1 MIEKRW
7 IMICMMLAIGW
18 YGPSASA
25 DPFSMLDKNALGRTN
40 GSLFTAAVAP
50 ASRSGA
56 SSLFSDRQE
65 GSLFAPYP
73 TRAAPRHRVSR
84 LGSYAA
90 PVVKVREII
99 ENAESRKHGYDAVQF
114 GARVRPSKRPTQMT
128 IGEIYA
134 WIDAT
139 PGQPH
144 AIGRYQFI
152 PATLRRLVR
161 LLALGEHEVFSPEI
175 QDRLSDVLL
184 DEAGYGKFRAG
195 QMTRHEFM
203 NNLAKIWAGLPTSSG
218 RSYYDGYAGNKASL
232 TWEDFDA
239 QMAQIFPS

>member
-1 MIEKRW
+1 MFVKLERLLWVALVLIW
-7 IMICMMLAIGW
+7 
-18 YGPSASA
+18 GPFGAFA
-25 DPFSMLDKNALGRTN
+25 EPFSMLNGDALGRTG
-40 GSLFTAAVAP
+40 GSLFTASAALP
-50 ASRSGA
+50 PRSGA
-56 SSLFSDRQE
+56 ASLFSDRNE
-65 GSLFAPYP
+65 GSLFAPFP
-73 TRAAPRHRVSR
+73 KRTAPRHRVSR
-84 LGSYAA
+84 LGAYAA
-90 PVVKVREII
+90 PVVKIRQII
-99 ENAESRKHGYDAVQF
+99 EDAESRKHGYDAVQF
-114 GARVRPSKRPTQMT
+114 GARIRPSKRPTQMT
-128 IGEIYA
+128 IGEINA

-152 PATLRRLVR
+152 PATLRRLVK
-161 LLALGEHEVFSPEI
+161 LLDLKQHDVFSPAV
-175 QDRLSDVLL
+175 QDRLADILL

-195 QMTRHEFM
+195 RITRHEFM

>member
-1 MIEKRW
+1 MYARLWNLSMIGFSV
-7 IMICMMLAIGW
+7 CLFV
-18 YGPSASA
+18 GPASSE
-25 DPFSMLDKNALGRTN
+25 PFSMLNGNALGATN
-40 GSLFTAAVAP
+40 GSLFTPVAATHA
-50 ASRSGA
+50 RSGA

-73 TRAAPRHRVSR
+73 TRDAPRQRVSR
-84 LGSYAA
+84 PGSYAA
-90 PVVKVREII
+90 PVVKIRQII
-99 ENAESRKHGYDAVQF
+99 ESAESRKHGYDAVQF
-114 GARVRPSKRPTQMT
+114 GARIRPGKRPTQMT

-152 PATLRRLVR
+152 PTTLRRLVD
-161 LLALGEHEVFSPEI
+161 LLALNEHDVFSPDI
-175 QDRLSDVLL
+175 QDRLSDILL
-184 DEAGYGKFRAG
+184 DEAGYGRFRAG
-195 QMTRHEFM
+195 KMTRHDFM